1 MDFLLEVEDMARCL
15 KRLNQTLSSSN
26 VAKINGQ
33 PHKNEPPVN
42 KPPDNKP
49 PDNKPPV
56 NKPPDN
62 NPSDNKLTG
71 DNPSEDE
78 HTSFGEENQT
88 PVEENK
94 TPGEGIKP
102 GGEEIKV
109 AQLDNKTLGM
119 FIEYNSTFHHFRT
132 FRNYRSKF
140 K

>member
-33 PHKNEPPVN
+33 PPKNE
-42 KPPDNKP
+42 
-49 PDNKPPV
+49 PPV

>member
-33 PHKNEPPVN
+33 PHKNE
-42 KPPDNKP
+42 
-49 PDNKPPV
+49 PPV